1 MMGPKESQQSHF
13 LIELGILKIHK
24 MCVIV
29 LISKWVGVGDV
40 KYKRG
45 VWGCEYR
52 RGVWGV

>member
-45 VWGCEYR
+45 VWG
-52 RGVWGV
+52 V